1 VDDVLVLLAKGLVGG
16 SFVVAFAL
24 LAECTKPKSFSGL
37 FSAAPSIALA
47 GLLLTVLAKGTPAAV
62 EQSFAMIFATAALL
76 SYCAVAVFGVD
87 RFGALRGS
95 VVAFGSWVAVAG
107 VLFIVVA

>member
-1 VDDVLVLLAKGLVGG
+1 VDEVLVLLAKGLVGG
-16 SFVVAFAL
+16 ALVVAFAL
-24 LAECTKPKSFSGL
+24 IAECTKPKSFSGL

-62 EQSFAMIFATAALL
+62 EQAFAMIFATVALL
-76 SYCAVAVFGVD
+76 GYCFVAVFSVD

-95 VVAFGSWVAVAG
+95 IVAFGSWFAVAG
-107 VLFIVVA
+107 VVYLLVA